1 MRFVRIHGKSKYQ
14 SNKIKLINLS
24 YLLLIQRVMKKS
36 KTKTII
42 NRNSDVNNQIMIW
55 KNHVL
60 KHVDTIFI

>member
-1 MRFVRIHGKSKYQ
+1 MRFVRIHGKTKYQ

-42 NRNSDVNNQIMIW
+42 NRNSHLNNQIMIW

-60 KHVDTIFI
+60 NHFDTIFI